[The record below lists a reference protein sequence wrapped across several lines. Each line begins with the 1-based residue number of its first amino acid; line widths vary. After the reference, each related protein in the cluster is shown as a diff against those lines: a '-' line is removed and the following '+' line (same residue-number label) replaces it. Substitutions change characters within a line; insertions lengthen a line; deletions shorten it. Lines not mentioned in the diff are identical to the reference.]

1 MNLEES
7 LSSASKEE
15 ALNMAIEIIEIEL
28 YSQFLALGISP
39 ESFTKEDNVTIDDL
53 TKPVDNSSTAEWL
66 AYNSI
71 PRLVNRRASLIAK
84 LQEINNAG
92 A

>member
-1 MNLEES
+1 MNLEEQ

-15 ALNMAIEIIEIEL
+15 AINMAIEIIEIEL

-39 ESFTKEDNVTIDDL
+39 ESFDKEDNVTTDDL
-53 TKPVDNSSTAEWL
+53 PAPAENPSSAEWL

-71 PRLVNRRASLIAK
+71 PRLINRRASLIAK
-84 LQEINNAG
+84 LEEINNA
-92 A
+92 